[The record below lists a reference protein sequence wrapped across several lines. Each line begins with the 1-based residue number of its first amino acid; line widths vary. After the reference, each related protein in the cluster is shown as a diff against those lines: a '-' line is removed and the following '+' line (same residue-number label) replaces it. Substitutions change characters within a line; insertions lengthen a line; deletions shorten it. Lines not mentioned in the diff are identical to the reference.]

1 MQTMVTLEVLHV
13 VHRHLLA
20 GLLHGMSPVYPFLN
34 PDKLI
39 ACLDLGHLFPGL
51 CTSGWKQRVG
61 NIKRGWGEPDLL
73 QRQRVAGPHL
83 LTQDQKGHRGGGKE
97 EREKSGLG
105 INFKSALYSS
115 SNQLLHSRV
124 CVSCCV

>member
-13 VHRHLLA
+13 VHWHLLA
-20 GLLHGMSPVYPFLN
+20 RLLHGMSPVYPFLN

-39 ACLDLGHLFPGL
+39 ACLDLAHLFPGL

-61 NIKRGWGEPDLL
+61 DVKRGRGEPALL

-83 LTQDQKGHRGGGKE
+83 LTQDQKGHGEGGE
-97 EREKSGLG
+97 ERENSGLG
-105 INFKSALYSS
+105 IHFKSALYFS
-115 SNQLLHSRV
+115 SNRFLHPQV